1 LTEQFRQA
9 LKDMASQNSSVRIT
23 GLLNAL
29 GIAHSSWYRQYIP
42 ASERKRPGPVRKAV
56 PPEIERIVIYY
67 AELYPWYGYKKI
79 AVICRRAGHK
89 VKNRQALRVMDEHN
103 LLHKHRN
110 STVEIYQA
118 SKLYELLPKGPNELW
133 QMDVTYVYIPGYGWW
148 YAVTVIDYYS
158 RYLLA
163 CYLTNSYS
171 AANAN
176 YAIDLARTKAERIHG
191 PLKKTPFLVT
201 DNGPTFIA
209 KKFYRH
215 IKDLYWHVRIQYR
228 TPTQLGLLER
238 FHQTLKE
245 EEVYWRLYDNP
256 YHAEQCLKE
265 FHHRYNTIRPHWALI
280 PENGGD
286 PMTPYDVYVEGK
298 VTVIPKWQGWAK
310 GAKAKLDAMMTEEA
324 A

>member
-1 LTEQFRQA
+1 
-9 LKDMASQNSSVRIT
+9 MANQNTIVRIT
-23 GLLNAL
+23 GILNAL
-29 GIAHSSWYRQYIP
+29 GIANSSWYRRFVP
-42 ASERKRPGPVRKAV
+42 ASERKRPGPARKPIPA
-56 PPEIERIVIYY
+56 EIERIVVYY
-67 AELYPWYGYKKI
+67 AKLYPWYGYKKI

-103 LLHKHRN
+103 LLHKQRN
-110 STVEIYQA
+110 SAVEIYQA

-133 QMDVTYVYIPGYGWW
+133 QMDVTYIHIPGYGWW

-163 CYLTNSYS
+163 CYLTDSYS

-176 YAIDLARTKAERIHG
+176 FAIDLARAEAERIHG
-191 PLKKTPFLVT
+191 PLEKIPFLVT

-215 IKDLYWHVRIQYR
+215 IKDLYSHVRIQYR

-238 FHQTLKE
+238 FHRTLKQ

-265 FHHRYNTIRPHWALI
+265 FHNRYNTIRPHWALI
-280 PENGGD
+280 PETSGD
-286 PMTPYDVYVEGK
+286 PMTPYDVYVDGK
-298 VTVIPKWQGWAK
+298 TIQIPKWQGWAK
-310 GAKAKLDAMMTEEA
+310 GAKAKLDEMMKGEA

>member
-1 LTEQFRQA
+1 
-9 LKDMASQNSSVRIT
+9 MANQNAIVRIT
-23 GLLNAL
+23 DILDAL
-29 GIAHSSWYRQYIP
+29 GIAHSSWYRKFIP
-42 ASERKRPGPVRKAV
+42 ASERKCPCPVRKSI

-67 AELYPWYGYKKI
+67 AKLYPWYGYKKI

-89 VKNRQALRVMDEHN
+89 VKNRQAWRVMDEHN
-103 LLHKHRN
+103 LLHKQRN
-110 STVEIYQA
+110 SIVEMYQA
-118 SKLYELLPKGPNELW
+118 SKLYELLPKAPNELW
-133 QMDVTYVYIPGYGWW
+133 QMDVTYVHIPGYGWW

-163 CYLTNSYS
+163 CYLTDSYS

-176 YAIDLARTKAERIHG
+176 FAIDLARAEAENIHG
-191 PLKKTPFLVT
+191 PLEKMPFLVT

-215 IKDLYWHVRIQYR
+215 IKDLYSHVRIQYR

-238 FHQTLKE
+238 FHRTLKQ

-265 FHHRYNTIRPHWALI
+265 FHLRYNTIRPHWALI
-280 PENGGD
+280 PQVGGD
-286 PMTPYDVYVEGK
+286 PMTPCDVYVDGK
-298 VTVIPKWQGWAK
+298 TIQIPKWQGWARA
-310 GAKAKLDAMMTEEA
+310 AKAKLDEIMTEEA

>member
-1 LTEQFRQA
+1 
-9 LKDMASQNSSVRIT
+9 MANQNTIVRIT
-23 GLLNAL
+23 GILNAL
-29 GIAHSSWYRQYIP
+29 GIANSSWYRKFVP
-42 ASERKRPGPVRKAV
+42 ASERKRPGPARK
-56 PPEIERIVIYY
+56 PIRPEIERIVVYY
-67 AELYPWYGYKKI
+67 AKLYPWYGYKKI

-89 VKNRQALRVMDEHN
+89 VKNRQALRVMDEHG
-103 LLHKHRN
+103 LLHKRR
-110 STVEIYQA
+110 SSPVEIYQA

-163 CYLTNSYS
+163 CYLTDSYS

-176 YAIDLARTKAERIHG
+176 FAIDLARAEAERIHG
-191 PLKKTPFLVT
+191 SLEKIPFLVT

-215 IKDLYWHVRIQYR
+215 IKDLYSHVRIQYR

-238 FHQTLKE
+238 FHRTLKQ

-265 FHHRYNTIRPHWALI
+265 FHQRYNTIRPHWALI
-280 PENGGD
+280 PETGGD
-286 PMTPYDVYVEGK
+286 PMTPYDVYVDGK
-298 VTVIPKWQGWAK
+298 TIQVPKWQGWAR